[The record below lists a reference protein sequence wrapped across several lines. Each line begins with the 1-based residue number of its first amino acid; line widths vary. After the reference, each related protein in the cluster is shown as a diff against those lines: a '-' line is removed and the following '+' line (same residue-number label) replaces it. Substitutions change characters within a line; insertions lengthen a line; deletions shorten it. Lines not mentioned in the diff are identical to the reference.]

1 MIDLK
6 YSVHQINTVTGD
18 LEGNTQQ
25 ILDGIVEDEKNSTQI
40 SIFPEM
46 SISGY
51 MCGSLFDRPDF
62 IKNQMEKLN
71 VIHDKYK
78 SLNMST
84 IVILGFA
91 RMEGL
96 KRNGFPELYN
106 SVAVIDKNGIRTYDK
121 QILADSD
128 HHEDKKYFQ
137 EGKETKVFEVDIPF
151 YGKTIIGTPLCED
164 AWFSSHK
171 RNIPQQM
178 IKLGAQILIIP
189 NQSYFYY
196 GKQKE
201 RIEQFS
207 KVAKYNNVPVIAV
220 NSVAVGDI
228 LKNIL
233 IYDGGS
239 MVFNSDGYLL
249 AEFERFEN
257 TTNRFRLDELS
268 PIAPKPTSKYKEIT
282 NALIYGQKELFTQ
295 SGITRA
301 QIHMSGGLDSSIVGA
316 LVFKS
321 MGRDNIEFIS
331 NPSSLN
337 TKSKEYVQ
345 YMDDKLGTKT
355 WWHPIQEIIDTMDK
369 VDDKYMVA
377 NGGSPLSDTAR
388 ASNHAVLRT
397 VLAISDSHRFKTGI
411 VSATNETELMTNH
424 LSYLDVTFAGVCA
437 LIGSLTKSE
446 LFELAAYIND
456 YLYEDEI
463 IHRDLYTECETA
475 FPAAAELPDCGVD
488 DFLYHLQSGIC
499 ASLLRERKT
508 KADLVFEYKNH
519 LLDPDYFQN
528 MDEVYKYDLSRWIS
542 EVDFAINKMRISVYK
557 AAQAPP
563 VMIISPRTRGF
574 SSRET
579 LINKYR
585 G

>member
-18 LEGNTQQ
+18 LDGNTNQ
-25 ILDGIVEDEKNSTQI
+25 ILDGIFNDYTNDVQV
-40 SIFPEM
+40 SIFPELA
-46 SISGY
+46 ISGY

-62 IKNQMEKLN
+62 IKNQMDKLT

-78 SLNMST
+78 SLNLSSV
-84 IVILGFA
+84 VILGFA

-151 YGKTIIGTPLCED
+151 YGKTIIGIPICEE
-164 AWFSSHK
+164 AWVENHK
-171 RNIPQQM
+171 RDVCGDM

-189 NQSYFYY
+189 NQSYFFY

-201 RIEQFS
+201 RFEQFS
-207 KVAKYNNVPVIAV
+207 KVAKYNNVPVIAI

-239 MVFNSDGYLL
+239 MVFNSDGYLIH
-249 AEFERFEN
+249 EFERFEN
-257 TTNRFRLDELS
+257 TSNTFRINDAE

-282 NALIYGQKELFTQ
+282 DALIYGQKELFTQ
-295 SGITRA
+295 CGLEKA
-301 QIHMSGGLDSSIVGA
+301 QVHVSGGLDSSVVSA
-316 LVFKS
+316 LVIKS
-321 MGRDNIEFIS
+321 MTKDNVVFIS
-331 NPSSLN
+331 NPSNLN
-337 TKSKEYVQ
+337 TKSKDYVQ
-345 YMDDKLGTKT
+345 HLDDKLGTKT

-369 VDDKYMVA
+369 VDDEHMVA

-397 VLAISDSHRFKTGI
+397 VLALSDSHRFKTGV
-411 VSATNETELMTNH
+411 VSASNISESI
-424 LSYLDVTFAGVCA
+424 LSWTSILDVSYVGVCA
-437 LIGSLTKSE
+437 LIGDLTKVE
-446 LFELAAYIND
+446 LFELSAYIND
-456 YLYEDEI
+456 ELYGDEI
-463 IHRDLYTECETA
+463 IPKDLYDGTFA
-475 FPAAAELPDCGVD
+475 PAAELPDAQTDGID
-488 DFLYHLQSGIC
+488 YYIHSGIG
-499 ASLLRERKT
+499 ASLVRDRKT
-508 KADLVFEYKNH
+508 KSDLMYEFSNH
-519 LLDPDYFQN
+519 LLDKDYFPK
-528 MDEVYKYDLSRWIS
+528 MDEVYKYTLNEW
-542 EVDFAINKMRISVYK
+542 ENELDFAIKKMKQSVYK
-557 AAQAPP
+557 TAVSVPT
-563 VMIISPRTRGF
+563 VIVSPRSRGF
-574 SSRET
+574 SNRET